1 MAARPGSPSTNH
13 HGWRRAVPAAI
24 AGGALAAGL
33 LIGAAAPT
41 AFAVPSTKD
50 NDAPAVPQVSP
61 DDVLVQIAN
70 EYATGRGGGQV
81 SNLIHDVMKLRQQG
95 YRPSNSNATA
105 LAEALDKRPNQTP
118 LVEALKGTLAYQ
130 RKLQAQ
136 SQASVTS
143 GGVTAGIN
151 QAPPGMPVDPT
162 NPNNTGVF
170 IGPSGGIALP
180 VG

>member
-1 MAARPGSPSTNH
+1 MAARTGSTNPY
-13 HGWRRAVPAAI
+13 GWRRAVPAAI

-33 LIGAAAPT
+33 LIGAAPT

-50 NDAPAVPQVSP
+50 KDAPAVPRVSP
-61 DDVLVQIAN
+61 DEVLAQIAN
-70 EYATGRGGGQV
+70 DYATGRGGGQV

-105 LAEALDKRPNQTP
+105 LAEALDKRPNQSP
-118 LVEALKGTLAYQ
+118 LVEALKSTLSYQ

-136 SQASVTS
+136 SQASAPS

-151 QAPPGMPVDPT
+151 QAPPGMPVDPA

>member
-1 MAARPGSPSTNH
+1 
-13 HGWRRAVPAAI
+13 
-24 AGGALAAGL
+24 
-33 LIGAAAPT
+33 
-41 AFAVPSTKD
+41 
-50 NDAPAVPQVSP
+50 
-61 DDVLVQIAN
+61 
-70 EYATGRGGGQV
+70 
-81 SNLIHDVMKLRQQG
+81 MKLRQQG

-118 LVEALKGTLAYQ
+118 LVEALKSTLSYQ

-136 SQASVTS
+136 NQASVTS

>member
-1 MAARPGSPSTNH
+1 MAARTGSTNPY
-13 HGWRRAVPAAI
+13 GWRRAVPAAV

-41 AFAVPSTKD
+41 AFAVPSTKE
-50 NDAPAVPQVSP
+50 NDAPVPQISP
-61 DDVLVQIAN
+61 DEVLAQIAN

-118 LVEALKGTLAYQ
+118 LVDALKSTLAYQ

-136 SQASVTS
+136 SQAAVTG
-143 GGVTAGIN
+143 GGVTGGIN
-151 QAPPGMPVDPT
+151 QVPPGMPFDPA

-170 IGPSGGIALP
+170 LGPSGGIALP